1 MILTGAIMIKTTAM
15 LMDELKDFTNRKT
28 KIARMVKRGE
38 IYPIVKGFYETDP
51 SVSPHLLAATIYQPS
66 YVSFQY
72 ALSYHGLIPET
83 AYTVTSAT
91 YKKRKTKLYQT
102 NFGAFFYRDVP
113 AKAFPYAIELRK
125 EGEYYF
131 RIASPEKAICDQIY
145 TMAVLSSEREIPSL
159 LYEDLRIEPDDFENL
174 NLSMFESLCPLYR
187 SRNLQ
192 KLASWIQKGCQQ

>member
-1 MILTGAIMIKTTAM
+1 MIKTTAM

-91 YKKRKTKLYQT
+91 YKKRKTKLSDKCWSL
-102 NFGAFFYRDVP
+102 FLSGWSSES
-113 AKAFPYAIELRK
+113 FP
-125 EGEYYF
+125 
-131 RIASPEKAICDQIY
+131 ICDRTSQG
-145 TMAVLSSEREIPSL
+145 R
-159 LYEDLRIEPDDFENL
+159 
-174 NLSMFESLCPLYR
+174 
-187 SRNLQ
+187 
-192 KLASWIQKGCQQ
+192 

>member
-1 MILTGAIMIKTTAM
+1 MIKTTAM

-28 KIARMVKRGE
+28 KIARMVKSGE

-72 ALSYHGLIPET
+72 ALSYYDLIPEK

-113 AKAFPYAIELRK
+113 AKAFPYGLDLRQ
-125 EGEYYF
+125 EGEYFF
-131 RIASPEKAICDQIY
+131 RIASPEKAVCDQIY
-145 TMAVLSSEREIPSL
+145 TMDNVFSEKDIALL
-159 LYEDLRIEPDDFENL
+159 LYEDLRIEPEDFQTL
-174 NLSMFESLCPLYR
+174 DFSLFEFLCPLYR

-192 KLASWIQKGCQQ
+192 KFASWIRKVYL